1 MRKLLLLFLVA
12 VMCLTLIAC
21 GGNSNVPDA
30 TEASETLTEPTEPE
44 EAKMT
49 KDEMLAIAEE
59 YDSID
64 IQNDSV
70 NNIVSA
76 KQKYCNKT
84 ILLSST
90 VRNIFEDHI
99 ELSRSYDANYI
110 IDVYLSIDELVL
122 LEQGQSITVVGTTT
136 DEIIE
141 VSETVIQYTYPYSHY
156 QMPIAYLVK
165 DTKEF
170 TATLHIIEN
179 EGSAPTY
186 TVFIGE
192 PFISEQRPI
201 YFADSVD
208 TSALKDLQ
216 EIKFVAKA
224 IYKNDIWNYC
234 YAEVIG

>member
-141 VSETVIQYTYPYSHY
+141 AGSFHMIEEIILQDTVRGNQHWLTFFVEYDIT
-156 QMPIAYLVK
+156 IFIN
-165 DTKEF
+165 DNNF
-170 TATLHIIEN
+170 INHI
-179 EGSAPTY
+179 
-186 TVFIGE
+186 
-192 PFISEQRPI
+192 
-201 YFADSVD
+201 
-208 TSALKDLQ
+208 
-216 EIKFVAKA
+216 
-224 IYKNDIWNYC
+224 
-234 YAEVIG
+234 